1 MTSPGP
7 EAVGPRPKDA
17 RWPRLTGGLPGT
29 GGRLKDMPEDFR
41 VEEVPAFAPTG
52 TGEHLWLWVEKRGR
66 ETAEVARAL
75 ARAAGVDMREV
86 GYAGLKDRQAVTRQ
100 AFTVPWRAAG
110 LPGDLGLEGV
120 QVLRTERT
128 ERKLRAGQLWGNAFS
143 VRLREVATPEAA
155 PAVLERLGRFGLPN
169 YFGPQ
174 RFGRGGDNAARGR
187 ALLLGQ
193 RLPGRVDRLQRRL
206 YLSAYQALLFNRALA
221 ARLVSGQ
228 YGRALLGDVLRK
240 ADSGG
245 LFLCQDVA
253 MDQPRVD
260 TLEVSPTGP
269 MFGWKVKPLPTGAV
283 GEAEA
288 QLLEAEGLPEGA
300 LRSGRGETEGARR
313 PYAVPV
319 GAVEMGQEGQDV
331 WLSFRLPRGS
341 YATVLLDEVVKPD
354 APLVGPAQ
362 TD

>member
-1 MTSPGP
+1 M
-7 EAVGPRPKDA
+7 
-17 RWPRLTGGLPGT
+17 
-29 GGRLKDMPEDFR
+29 
-41 VEEVPAFAPTG
+41 EEVPAFAPTG

-75 ARAAGVDMREV
+75 ARVASVDVREV

-100 AFTVPWRAAG
+100 AFTVPWRTPG
-110 LPGDLGLEGV
+110 LPGDLGLDGV
-120 QVLRTERT
+120 RVLQTDRT
-128 ERKLRAGQLWGNAFS
+128 ERKLRAGQLWGNGFS
-143 VRLREVATPEAA
+143 VRLREVAAPEAA

-174 RFGRGGDNAARGR
+174 RFGRAGENAARGR

-221 ARLVSGQ
+221 ARLMSGQ

-245 LFLCQDVA
+245 LFLCEDVA
-253 MDQPRVD
+253 VDQPRVER
-260 TLEVSPTGP
+260 LEVSPTGP
-269 MFGWKVKPLPTGAV
+269 MFGWKVKPVPTGTV

-288 QLLEAEGLPEGA
+288 QLLSAEGLPEGA
-300 LRSGRGETEGARR
+300 LRSGKGETEGARR
-313 PYAVPV
+313 AYAVRV
-319 GAVEMGQEGQDV
+319 GAVEVAREGPDV
-331 WLSFRLPRGS
+331 VLSFRLPRGS
-341 YATVLLDEVVKPD
+341 YATVLLDEVMKPEAPLLGPD
-354 APLVGPAQ
+354 AG
-362 TD
+362 D